1 MIKNAE
7 NFKEILM
14 PKLSLRINPG
24 DMKNH
29 STDERTINANNIFS
43 INRLGIDDSFE
54 SGSSITLGIDYK
66 KENIKNTENYLEFKI
81 ATVFRDDIEN
91 NIPTQTTLNKKN
103 SNIFG
108 AIDYSLSE
116 NFIIDYNYA
125 IDNKF
130 ENFKYN
136 SIGLDLSLNNF
147 ITEFRYI
154 EEDSD
159 LGNTNVFENTSK
171 YLFDEKNTLIFKTR
185 RNREINITEY
195 YNLVYEYKNDCLTAG
210 IRYNKSYYEDRD
222 LKPTENLMFTISFF
236 PLTTIEQTLN

>member
-1 MIKNAE
+1 MN
-7 NFKEILM
+7 
-14 PKLSLRINPG
+14 R
-24 DMKNH
+24 
-29 STDERTINANNIFS
+29 NNIFS

-125 IDNKF
+125 IDN
-130 ENFKYN
+130 
-136 SIGLDLSLNNF
+136 
-147 ITEFRYI
+147 
-154 EEDSD
+154 
-159 LGNTNVFENTSK
+159 
-171 YLFDEKNTLIFKTR
+171 
-185 RNREINITEY
+185 
-195 YNLVYEYKNDCLTAG
+195 
-210 IRYNKSYYEDRD
+210 
-222 LKPTENLMFTISFF
+222 
-236 PLTTIEQTLN
+236 